1 MLLYSSLHFCI
12 KEGLICSICM
22 TRAYHADHLAV
33 EYLEG
38 KYRVAWVWL
47 LELLPGKLFQDR
59 MHLEH
64 GRLIS
69 DGGIELGQ
77 FVIVTH
83 HWEQGH
89 LLLQHNN
96 VSNQN
101 IQ

>member
-1 MLLYSSLHFCI
+1 
-12 KEGLICSICM
+12 M

-64 GRLIS
+64 GRLTS
-69 DGGIELGQ
+69 DEGIERGQPVRHCHAPLGARPLTSSAQ
-77 FVIVTH
+77 QCF
-83 HWEQGH
+83 
-89 LLLQHNN
+89 
-96 VSNQN
+96 
-101 IQ
+101 